1 MMEYSRRTRPIEIST
16 DGPII
21 ATAELFGIRLVF
33 RRGIGERGKGHT
45 SSFNCQQL
53 WVRGQIDTKAA
64 RIGEL
69 WHEAEI
75 GHSRCFAEAK
85 ISLFGY
91 RDYQLFQR

>member
-45 SSFNCQQL
+45 SSFNC
-53 WVRGQIDTKAA
+53 
-64 RIGEL
+64 
-69 WHEAEI
+69 
-75 GHSRCFAEAK
+75 
-85 ISLFGY
+85 
-91 RDYQLFQR
+91 